1 LVACISKPPL
11 EMQRP
16 DSTGD
21 SASARRMAP
30 PASVQRRGASNAAGG
45 APSSLASQGST
56 SLSSSLMPADDYKPS
71 TLILPPAPAA
81 SSLGSQHPPQS
92 LSIHSQSTLLA
103 PILTPAGA
111 QIKKKSGFQI
121 TSVTPAQ
128 ISVSTNN
135 SITED
140 TESCDDL
147 DESHTED
154 LSSSEILD
162 VSLSRANDTGAAE
175 RSSSEETLSNFHE
188 AETPGAVS
196 PNQPHVLPQP
206 HGTMVN
212 GAVHHQHRTHHTL
225 HHHQFHATPSGNTH
239 AASSG
244 STGTQAGILL
254 GSVVTSTTTPSTGT
268 LPAKGQKMSL
278 NVGGIL
284 ENASVGTPNVIGQT
298 SVTVALGTSAGMVS
312 AAPGGISANGSSVVF
327 SSGLNNTHNQ
337 NINLIQQQSGVV
349 SSVVSMTT
357 STTTSAVIGST
368 SGSHVGLVDMAQP
381 TSVASVAS
389 AQHQQAQVPPPTT
402 GSRFRVV
409 KLDSSSEPFRKGR
422 WTCTEYYD
430 KEAPGP
436 GVPENVPSTRSVESI
451 RQFVPDT
458 ISCSESASGGSVS
471 TLSHYSESVGSLDIG
486 GSTAVQQIFP
496 QPPTQMADYSTPAS
510 IAKPH
515 MQRQDIVHQH
525 LKASATPLPASTQQ
539 QVPVSM
545 VGLQT
550 TTGHPSPPQQLTY
563 AQAAQLT
570 SAQGLPGVSQQQMA
584 YPHAQQ
590 PAAAAQV
597 APVHVNPLSQGGSL
611 PPEFTQSQQI
621 IQATPPGS
629 AQTLPCSVPPV
640 AVAGNTQMMQAP
652 QPPAVAHSLP
662 QSLLQPQ
669 QTPSPQMV
677 QAPASGVMP
686 QLVQS
691 AGSGVIKKPQGQPLS
706 SQLSIEQQAPLNS
719 QGLTTQFVP
728 AVTTSL
734 TTSNVPPSHQSD
746 PQSSLVH
753 DGGKDAGSHP
763 PVSALYATLPSLMAT
778 QLEDAQ
784 RLLFQHQSLLVFPKL
799 AAGECASQAGTS
811 SGPEESGGV
820 SALTASASLLKNLP
834 VDGEED
840 SPFGTQA
847 VLITPWNQILQRDGR
862 VQLQFRACLLSA
874 HLVSWVQAEWENY
887 WRRPT
892 VCLCSFFAPV
902 VSGLAGASVCGGD
915 GTCSCLGHRM
925 TPGDLLLLTVE
936 WSGVE
941 LTQDLPGMVSV
952 AGWSGAELIQDLP
965 GMVSVAEWS
974 CSDSGPACPLLLFGP
989 VLFFHHN
996 LSKSLRKRLLARSA
1010 PDSLSLHSASTLMRS
1025 DKISPGCGAGAC
1037 LTATPLRKRDGWDQP
1052 RFGCLLR
1059 LWAADPRPSSV
1070 WSGSPVLVNETVS
1083 HVSSSGA
1090 SVVAIDNKIEQA
1102 MDLVKSHLMYAV
1114 REEVEV
1120 LKEQIKELIERNSQ
1134 LEQEN
1139 NLLKNLASP
1148 EQLAQF
1154 QAQVQSGSSPLSAQ
1168 GVQQSA
1174 VPAQLSAQNSGPSA

>member
-1 LVACISKPPL
+1 MWKLLGQGKIPFEKNFVNTAVLVACISKPPL
-11 EMQRP
+11 EMQQP

-30 PASVQRRGASNAAGG
+30 PVSVQRRGASNAAGG

-212 GAVHHQHRTHHTL
+212 GAVQHQHRTHHTL

-284 ENASVGTPNVIGQT
+284 ENVSVGTPNVIGQT

-312 AAPGGISANGSSVVF
+312 AAPGAAVSVIKPLTSNVSNVNILNSNVPGLGGISANGSSVVF

-381 TSVASVAS
+381 TSVASVSS
-389 AQHQQAQVPPPTT
+389 AQPQQAQVPPPTT

-597 APVHVNPLSQGGSL
+597 ASVHVNPLSQGGSL

-662 QSLLQPQ
+662 HSLLQPQ

-784 RLLFQHQSLLVFPKL
+784 RLLFQHQSLLAFPKL

-840 SPFGTQA
+840 
-847 VLITPWNQILQRDGR
+847 
-862 VQLQFRACLLSA
+862 
-874 HLVSWVQAEWENY
+874 
-887 WRRPT
+887 
-892 VCLCSFFAPV
+892 
-902 VSGLAGASVCGGD
+902 
-915 GTCSCLGHRM
+915 
-925 TPGDLLLLTVE
+925 
-936 WSGVE
+936 
-941 LTQDLPGMVSV
+941 
-952 AGWSGAELIQDLP
+952 
-965 GMVSVAEWS
+965 
-974 CSDSGPACPLLLFGP
+974 
-989 VLFFHHN
+989 
-996 LSKSLRKRLLARSA
+996 
-1010 PDSLSLHSASTLMRS
+1010 
-1025 DKISPGCGAGAC
+1025 
-1037 LTATPLRKRDGWDQP
+1037 
-1052 RFGCLLR
+1052 
-1059 LWAADPRPSSV
+1059 
-1070 WSGSPVLVNETVS
+1070 
-1083 HVSSSGA
+1083 SSSGA

-1168 GVQQSA
+1168 GVQPSA